1 MQKGFIQ
8 PQRDDPISGIEIVVV
23 VKAPSSGWRQR
34 EREPAGLLPSVSLLH
49 SRTFFGK
56 LFFSITCGMWKNR
69 LHDGNKELAVTPPHF
84 YKGWWLPFIQ
94 GSWFFPPGN
103 ESMNP
108 LTHSQL
114 SGFQQGLWSTMS
126 RWEYSSHCPT
136 SCQIHSIH
144 FEHLPR
150 VVG

>member
-69 LHDGNKELAVTPPHF
+69 LHDGNKELAVTPLISIKVDDCLSFRDLGFSLLAMNQWIPWHILSCLAF
-84 YKGWWLPFIQ
+84 NRVCGRQCPGGNIPPTVRHLARYIQ
-94 GSWFFPPGN
+94 
-103 ESMNP
+103 
-108 LTHSQL
+108 
-114 SGFQQGLWSTMS
+114 
-126 RWEYSSHCPT
+126 YISSI
-136 SCQIHSIH
+136 CQA
-144 FEHLPR
+144 L
-150 VVG
+150 